1 MDPVNSASMENAD
14 GKAADELLFL
24 MNLSKKDGI
33 QRIQS
38 EHRLRLV
45 RLWGV
50 GRGERILEIGCGQG
64 DTTAALAYCTGPEGF
79 VWGIDPAGEDY
90 GAPETPGMARDRL
103 LSGPLA
109 GRLRMD
115 FGFDLVRDFD
125 CLRGE
130 AFDRVVLS
138 HSLWY
143 MDSYETLSEI
153 LKTCR
158 RIGKKLSI
166 AEWDPIAAEP
176 EQAAHAC
183 AAFLQAVCGCFA
195 PLEEANVRTIF
206 MPDEIAAAVRLAG
219 WHVERDGLLSSRQLQ
234 DGIWE
239 KENARTL
246 CPRMIE
252 KAQGMPAKLR
262 RMLQAGLCE
271 LEKMPA
277 ESPLDVYWLSACQ

>member
-79 VWGIDPAGEDY
+79 VWGIDPAGENY
-90 GAPETPGMARDRL
+90 GAPETLGMARDRL

-176 EQAAHAC
+176 EQAAHAR
-183 AAFLQAVCGCFA
+183 AAFLQAVCGCFRR
-195 PLEEANVRTIF
+195 PMSVRF
-206 MPDEIAAAVRLAG
+206 SCRMRSQRRCVSPAG
-219 WHVERDGLLSSRQLQ
+219 MWKGTGFCLPGSF
-234 DGIWE
+234 
-239 KENARTL
+239 
-246 CPRMIE
+246 RM
-252 KAQGMPAKLR
+252 AYGRR
-262 RMLQAGLCE
+262 RMRARFVLG
-271 LEKMPA
+271 
-277 ESPLDVYWLSACQ
+277 